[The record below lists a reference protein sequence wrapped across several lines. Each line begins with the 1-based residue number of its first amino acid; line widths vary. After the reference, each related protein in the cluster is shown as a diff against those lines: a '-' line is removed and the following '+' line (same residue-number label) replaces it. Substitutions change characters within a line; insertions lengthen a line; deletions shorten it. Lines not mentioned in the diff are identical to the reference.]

1 MILMVNGYPINWAL
15 PAGSKLQTHP
25 IYIKYS
31 SKTIGQVF
39 VELPILIQDLGN
51 VTANSENV
59 EIAAYLSWLIR
70 CVALI
75 TP

>member
-1 MILMVNGYPINWAL
+1 MVNGYPINWAL
-15 PAGSKLQTHP
+15 PAGSKLQQHP
-25 IYIKYS
+25 LYIKYS
-31 SKTIGQVF
+31 SKTMILIF
-39 VELPILIQDLGN
+39 HDLPILQQDLGN

>member
-1 MILMVNGYPINWAL
+1 MVNGYPINWAL
-15 PAGSKLQTHP
+15 PGGSKLRTHP
-25 IYIKYS
+25 LYIKYS
-31 SKTIGQVF
+31 SKTMTLIF
-39 VELPILIQDLGN
+39 HDLPILKQDLGN

-75 TP
+75 SP

>member
-1 MILMVNGYPINWAL
+1 MVNGYPINWAL
-15 PAGSKLQTHP
+15 PAGSKLRTHP
-25 IYIKYS
+25 LYIKYS
-31 SKTIGQVF
+31 SKTLAVIIH
-39 VELPILIQDLGN
+39 ELPALRADLGG

-70 CVALI
+70 CVALL

>member
-1 MILMVNGYPINWAL
+1 MVNGYPINWAL

-31 SKTIGQVF
+31 SKTMIVISLD
-39 VELPILIQDLGN
+39 LPILQEDLGN

-70 CVALI
+70 CAALI
-75 TP
+75 SP